1 MTSTGGR
8 TDQFGNFLADR
19 KNYATASTFSV
30 FGRYGQLLHMQRG
43 QPVCLYVGHMAAYC
57 AVQKKLSK
65 CRLEETRLSPR
76 NHVLDGVR
84 IGAEFQECCRRC
96 RIDVR
101 PTVLAFT
108 GLRTPIHLAIG
119 TIRTAAEMQAVATI
133 PAATCLFFITRCF
146 LSAVFRRHVHAGY
159 KHAIKYFVLARSYS
173 GLPAL
178 AGPASLLAD
187 SFQPRSADVRQ
198 LRRGLHL
205 PDHVHRSSYWRT
217 DSDHPAAAAVAAAG
231 RPRRAVRRSHQLPRR
246 IHGGTASRRPTGVR
260 SARWRRAGG

>member
-19 KNYATASTFSV
+19 KITQQLPLFQFLVDTANCFTCSV
-30 FGRYGQLLHMQRG
+30 VSLS
-43 QPVCLYVGHMAAYC
+43 VCMLVTRLRIALC
-57 AVQKKLSK
+57 KNRSK

-76 NHVLDGVR
+76 NHVLDVVR

-133 PAATCLFFITRCF
+133 PAATCLYFITRCF

-178 AGPASLLAD
+178 AGPASLRAD

-217 DSDHPAAAAVAAAG
+217 DSDHPAATAVAAAG

-246 IHGGTASRRPTGVR
+246 IHGCTASRRPTGVR